1 MKPNFKLS
9 KSLFGRI
16 MLYLLG
22 LVAVLII
29 TLWVFQ
35 IGMLETTY
43 KNIRTRQI
51 NKVTGNIAR
60 QLDGKD
66 TITALT
72 PEHYEND
79 MAILVV
85 SLEDRV
91 YTVSNENTLG
101 FILGR
106 NPEKKI
112 LEIIDLYKTSKSD
125 VLYISN
131 QANRHIFDENSAE
144 FTNKNSDNVSG
155 IAYLTEITDN
165 TGKSLLVM
173 GLCEI
178 VPVYSTINTLRTQLT
193 TITIVLT
200 IIAVIVAYIIA
211 RRVSRPI
218 ENLTSNARVMST
230 GDFDV
235 EFHGTGFTEIEEL
248 SDTLNF
254 TAQELKKSDQLTKDL
269 IANVS
274 HDLRTPLT
282 MISGY
287 GELIRDVPGE
297 STPENIQVIIDE
309 ANRLTTLVNY
319 MLDVSK
325 LQSGTTEIVMGTVNA
340 NDLLS
345 RVGNTYSTMME
356 KNGYH
361 FVVDCDEE
369 INYVHADA
377 GRIEQVLH
385 NLTNNAINHIGDD
398 KTVVLKCHEHN
409 DKMKFEVIDHGSG
422 IKEEDIPLIWQR
434 YYKANNISETGSGL
448 GLSIVKTILEL
459 HDAEYGVE
467 SKINEGSNF
476 WFELPIIKDGV

>member
-1 MKPNFKLS
+1 MKPKCKLY
-9 KSLFGRI
+9 KSLFGKI

-51 NKVTGNIAR
+51 KKVTSDIAQ
-60 QLDGKD
+60 QLNGSD

-72 PEHYEND
+72 PENYEND

-85 SLEDRV
+85 SLDDRV
-91 YTVSNENTLG
+91 YTVSNQNTLAI
-101 FILGR
+101 ILGR
-106 NPEKKI
+106 NPENRI
-112 LEIIDLYKTSKSD
+112 LEMIDLYKTSKTD
-125 VLYISN
+125 VFYISN
-131 QANRHIFDENSAE
+131 QPNRHIFDGNSSD
-144 FTNKNSDNVSG
+144 FTTKNSDNVSG
-155 IAYLTEITDN
+155 IAYLTEIEDDIGTD
-165 TGKSLLVM
+165 LLVI

-178 VPVYSTINTLRTQLT
+178 VPVYSTKNTLRTQLT

-200 IIAVIVAYIIA
+200 LIAVIVAYIIA
-211 RRVSRPI
+211 RRISRPI
-218 ENLTSNARVMST
+218 ENLTDNAKVMST

-235 EFHGTGFTEIEEL
+235 EFHGTGFNEIEEL

-325 LQSGTTEIVMGTVNA
+325 LQSGTTEIQKGTVNA

-345 RVGNTYSTMME
+345 KVGNTYSTMME
-356 KNGYH
+356 KMGFH
-361 FVVDCDEE
+361 FIVDCDEE
-369 INYVHADA
+369 VRYVEGDA
-377 GRIEQVLH
+377 SRIEQVLH
-385 NLTNNAINHIGDD
+385 NLINNAINHIGKD
-398 KTVVLKCHEHN
+398 KTVILKCHEN
-409 DKMKFEVIDHGSG
+409 KNKMRFEVIDHGTG

-434 YYKANNISETGSGL
+434 YYKAKNISETGSGL

-467 SKINEGSNF
+467 SKINEGSDF
-476 WFELPIIKDGV
+476 WFELPLVKDGV

>member
-1 MKPNFKLS
+1 M
-9 KSLFGRI
+9 
-16 MLYLLG
+16 
-22 LVAVLII
+22 
-29 TLWVFQ
+29 
-35 IGMLETTY
+35 
-43 KNIRTRQI
+43 
-51 NKVTGNIAR
+51 
-60 QLDGKD
+60 
-66 TITALT
+66 
-72 PEHYEND
+72 
-79 MAILVV
+79 
-85 SLEDRV
+85 
-91 YTVSNENTLG
+91 
-101 FILGR
+101 
-106 NPEKKI
+106 I

-125 VLYISN
+125 VFYIGN
-131 QANRHIFDENSAE
+131 QANRHIFDENSAK

-155 IAYLTEITDN
+155 IAYLTEIKDN

-369 INYVHADA
+369 INYVQADA

-385 NLTNNAINHIGDD
+385 NLINNAINHIGDD

>member
-1 MKPNFKLS
+1 MKPKYTLY
-9 KSLFGRI
+9 KSLFGKM
-16 MLYLLG
+16 MLYLLCM
-22 LVAVLII
+22 VAVLII

-35 IGMLETTY
+35 IGMLEITY
-43 KNIRTRQI
+43 KDIRTRQI
-51 NKVTGNIAR
+51 KKVTSNIAQ
-60 QLDGKD
+60 QLDGND

-72 PEHYEND
+72 PENYEND

-85 SLEDRV
+85 SLDDRI
-91 YTVSNENTLG
+91 YTVSNQNTLG
-101 FILGR
+101 IILGR
-106 NPEKKI
+106 NPENKI
-112 LEIIDLYKTSKSD
+112 LEIIDLYKTTKSD
-125 VLYISN
+125 VFYISN
-131 QANRHIFDENSAE
+131 QPNRHIFDGNTAD

-155 IAYLTEITDN
+155 IAYLTGINDD
-165 TGKSLLVM
+165 TGKELLVI

-193 TITIVLT
+193 SITIIIIL
-200 IIAVIVAYIIA
+200 IAVIVAYIIA
-211 RRVSRPI
+211 RRISRPI
-218 ENLTSNARVMST
+218 ENLTSNAKVMST

-235 EFHGTGFTEIEEL
+235 EFHGTGFNEIEEL

-254 TAQELKKSDQLTKDL
+254 TAQELKKSDQLTKEL

-319 MLDVSK
+319 MLDVST
-325 LQSGTTEIVMGTVNA
+325 LQSGTTEIQKGTVNA

-345 RVGNTYSTMME
+345 RVGNTYITMME
-356 KNGYH
+356 KMGYH
-361 FVVDCDEE
+361 FTVDCDEE
-369 INYVHADA
+369 IKYVQGDA
-377 GRIEQVLH
+377 SRIEQVLH
-385 NLTNNAINHIGDD
+385 NLINNAINHIGED
-398 KTVVLKCHEHN
+398 KTVILKCHEHN
-409 DKMKFEVIDHGSG
+409 DKMKFEVIDHGTG

-467 SKINEGSNF
+467 SKINEGSDF
-476 WFELPIIKDGV
+476 WFELPLVKDGI

>member
-1 MKPNFKLS
+1 
-9 KSLFGRI
+9 
-16 MLYLLG
+16 
-22 LVAVLII
+22 
-29 TLWVFQ
+29 
-35 IGMLETTY
+35 
-43 KNIRTRQI
+43 
-51 NKVTGNIAR
+51 
-60 QLDGKD
+60 
-66 TITALT
+66 
-72 PEHYEND
+72 
-79 MAILVV
+79 
-85 SLEDRV
+85 
-91 YTVSNENTLG
+91 
-101 FILGR
+101 
-106 NPEKKI
+106 
-112 LEIIDLYKTSKSD
+112 
-125 VLYISN
+125 
-131 QANRHIFDENSAE
+131 
-144 FTNKNSDNVSG
+144 
-155 IAYLTEITDN
+155 
-165 TGKSLLVM
+165 
-173 GLCEI
+173 
-178 VPVYSTINTLRTQLT
+178 RTQLT

-369 INYVHADA
+369 INYVKADA

-385 NLTNNAINHIGDD
+385 NLINNAINHIGDD

>member
-1 MKPNFKLS
+1 MKPKYTLY
-9 KSLFGRI
+9 KSLFGKM
-16 MLYLLG
+16 MLYLLCM
-22 LVAVLII
+22 VAVLII

-35 IGMLETTY
+35 IGMLEITY
-43 KNIRTRQI
+43 KDIRTRQI
-51 NKVTGNIAR
+51 KKVTSNIAQ
-60 QLDGKD
+60 QLDGND

-72 PEHYEND
+72 PENYEND

-85 SLEDRV
+85 SLDDRI
-91 YTVSNENTLG
+91 YTVSNQNTLG
-101 FILGR
+101 IILGR
-106 NPEKKI
+106 NPENKI
-112 LEIIDLYKTSKSD
+112 LEIIDLYKTTKSD
-125 VLYISN
+125 VFYISN
-131 QANRHIFDENSAE
+131 QPNRHIFDGNTAD

-155 IAYLTEITDN
+155 IAYLTGINDD
-165 TGKSLLVM
+165 TGKELLVI

-193 TITIVLT
+193 SITIIIIL
-200 IIAVIVAYIIA
+200 IAVIVAYIIA
-211 RRVSRPI
+211 RRISRPI
-218 ENLTSNARVMST
+218 ENLTSNAKVMST

-235 EFHGTGFTEIEEL
+235 EFHGTGFNEIEEL

-325 LQSGTTEIVMGTVNA
+325 LQSGTTEIQKGTVNA

-345 RVGNTYSTMME
+345 RVGNTYITMME
-356 KNGYH
+356 KMGYH
-361 FVVDCDEE
+361 FTVDCDEE
-369 INYVHADA
+369 IKYVQGDA
-377 GRIEQVLH
+377 SRIEQVLH
-385 NLTNNAINHIGDD
+385 NLINNAINHIGED
-398 KTVVLKCHEHN
+398 KTVILKCHEHN
-409 DKMKFEVIDHGSG
+409 DKMKFEVIDHGTG

-467 SKINEGSNF
+467 SKINEGSDF
-476 WFELPIIKDGV
+476 WFELPLVKDGI

>member
-1 MKPNFKLS
+1 MKHKYTLY
-9 KSLFGRI
+9 KSLFGKM
-16 MLYLLG
+16 MLYLLCM
-22 LVAVLII
+22 VAVLII

-43 KNIRTRQI
+43 KDIRTRQI
-51 NKVTGNIAR
+51 KKVTSNIAQ
-60 QLDGKD
+60 QLDGSD

-72 PEHYEND
+72 PENYEND

-85 SLEDRV
+85 SLDDRI
-91 YTVSNENTLG
+91 YTVSNQNTLG
-101 FILGR
+101 IILGR
-106 NPEKKI
+106 NPENKI
-112 LEIIDLYKTSKSD
+112 LEIIDLYKTNKSD
-125 VLYISN
+125 VFYISN
-131 QANRHIFDENSAE
+131 HSNRHIFDENTAD

-155 IAYLTEITDN
+155 IAYLTGINDN
-165 TGKSLLVM
+165 TGKELLVI

-193 TITIVLT
+193 SITIIIIL
-200 IIAVIVAYIIA
+200 IAVIVAYIIA
-211 RRVSRPI
+211 RRISRPI
-218 ENLTSNARVMST
+218 ENLTSNAKVMST

-235 EFHGTGFTEIEEL
+235 EFHGTGFNEIEEL

-325 LQSGTTEIVMGTVNA
+325 LQSGTTEIQKGTVNA

-345 RVGNTYSTMME
+345 RVGNTYITMME
-356 KNGYH
+356 KMGYH
-361 FVVDCDEE
+361 FTVDCDEE
-369 INYVHADA
+369 IKYVQGDA
-377 GRIEQVLH
+377 SRIEQVLH
-385 NLTNNAINHIGDD
+385 NLINNAINHIGED
-398 KTVVLKCHEHN
+398 KTVILKCHEHN
-409 DKMKFEVIDHGSG
+409 DKMKFEVVDHGTG

-467 SKINEGSNF
+467 SKINEGSDF
-476 WFELPIIKDGV
+476 WFELPLVKDGI